1 MDDAND
7 FNQNLSIINSSNTR
21 IKRLNTM
28 SQGFSQLTYSTKKT
42 DMDVEFNFN
51 IKKFLIRIENKFDRV
66 HEQNRT
72 LMFVIKELSTQVILE
87 NKGFQDV
94 AVDMS
99 VQTLQIKEENPVSS
113 AAESASANEPD
124 NKDIDSCEIF
134 RKIVSSPIDDYIS
147 ITKMHATKTK
157 KANKGSSTQ
166 QEPTQL
172 GSSSQQ
178 AFYQKR
184 LESELQ
190 LQV

>member
-28 SQGFSQLTYSTKKT
+28 SQGFSQLTYSSKKT

-66 HEQNRT
+66 HEHNRT
-72 LMFVIKELSTQVILE
+72 LMFVMKELSTQVILE

-99 VQTLQIKEENPVSS
+99 VQTL
-113 AAESASANEPD
+113 
-124 NKDIDSCEIF
+124 
-134 RKIVSSPIDDYIS
+134 
-147 ITKMHATKTK
+147 
-157 KANKGSSTQ
+157 
-166 QEPTQL
+166 
-172 GSSSQQ
+172 
-178 AFYQKR
+178 
-184 LESELQ
+184 
-190 LQV
+190 

>member
-72 LMFVIKELSTQVILE
+72 LMFVMKELSTQVYLKIR
-87 NKGFQDV
+87 
-94 AVDMS
+94 
-99 VQTLQIKEENPVSS
+99 
-113 AAESASANEPD
+113 AS
-124 NKDIDSCEIF
+124 
-134 RKIVSSPIDDYIS
+134 
-147 ITKMHATKTK
+147 KTW
-157 KANKGSSTQ
+157 
-166 QEPTQL
+166 L
-172 GSSSQQ
+172 WI
-178 AFYQKR
+178 
-184 LESELQ
+184 
-190 LQV
+190 

>member
-72 LMFVIKELSTQVILE
+72 LMFVMKELSTQVILE

-124 NKDIDSCEIF
+124 SKDVDSCEIF

-157 KANKGSSTQ
+157 KANKGSST
-166 QEPTQL
+166 
-172 GSSSQQ
+172 
-178 AFYQKR
+178 
-184 LESELQ
+184 
-190 LQV
+190 